1 MAVPGKNSLSVFKN
15 GSCSAVLGLVFAIMF
30 ALAVTVTAA
39 QAQSFQVIH
48 NFTGLGDGSEPNYG
62 ITLDSAG
69 NVYGT
74 TFSGDALTGTVYKL
88 ALRGSNWVLSP
99 LYLFTYQ
106 GSGGSIPYATV
117 VIGRDG
123 SLYGTTAYGGDLQ
136 ACPNGSSSGC
146 GTVFNLKPLPSIPP
160 NPITPWNE
168 TVLHTFVKTDG
179 ANAYGGD
186 LIFDVA
192 GNIYGTT
199 YNGGT
204 GACFGGCGVVYKMTP
219 SGGTWTQTVLY
230 NFQPGTDASH
240 PWAGVIFD
248 QSGNLW
254 GTTVAGGTFGKGTIY
269 QLIPSGGGSWT
280 ENIVYNFTGGADGD
294 SPYAGLAFDPSG
306 NVYGATVGGG
316 TDSGGT
322 VYKLTPSGGSWI
334 LTTLKSFSG
343 TSGQLARGPFGRML
357 LDAAGNIYG
366 ATFTGQPYG
375 FGSAFKLAPDGSG
388 GYTYTSLHDFT
399 GGLDGGHPRSY
410 LVMDKNGKLY
420 GATAVGGSGN
430 PTNCV
435 GACGVVYQIVP

>member
-1 MAVPGKNSLSVFKN
+1 M
-15 GSCSAVLGLVFAIMF
+15 
-30 ALAVTVTAA
+30 
-39 QAQSFQVIH
+39 
-48 NFTGLGDGSEPNYG
+48 
-62 ITLDSAG
+62 
-69 NVYGT
+69 
-74 TFSGDALTGTVYKL
+74 
-88 ALRGSNWVLSP
+88 LSP
-99 LYLFTYQ
+99 LYLFTYE
-106 GSGGSIPYATV
+106 GVGGSIPYDTV

-123 SLYGTTAYGGDLQ
+123 SLYGTAAYGGDLQ
-136 ACPNGSSSGC
+136 ACPNGNSSGC

-168 TVLHTFVKTDG
+168 TVLHTFEKTDG

-316 TDSGGT
+316 TDNGGT
-322 VYKLTPSGGSWI
+322 VYKLTPSGGTWT

-366 ATFTGQPYG
+366 AYLHRPALRLRLRLQTGARRQRWLHLY
-375 FGSAFKLAPDGSG
+375 LAARFHWRSGWRSSPQLPGDGQKRQTLRRHRG
-388 GYTYTSLHDFT
+388 GRFW
-399 GGLDGGHPRSY
+399 
-410 LVMDKNGKLY
+410 
-420 GATAVGGSGN
+420 
-430 PTNCV
+430 
-435 GACGVVYQIVP
+435 